1 MMAVSLRDAVTDLVN
16 REAMLIDDKRF
27 DEWIELYAEDCLLWM
42 PAWQSESEVTD
53 NPHGAL
59 NLLYLTPRTRLE
71 DRVFRL
77 ESGDSFASTPMDRTV
92 HIVSNVQIT
101 AEREKEVDVRAH
113 WLVHSYGVHGGITR
127 GGRYEY
133 VMRREGDT
141 LKIAKKKIIMINDK
155 LVGAVDIYHI

>member
-1 MMAVSLRDAVTDLVN
+1 MSLRDAVGDLVN

-27 DEWIELYAEDCLLWM
+27 EEWLELYTEDCLVWM
-42 PAWQSESEVTD
+42 PAWQSESELTD
-53 NPHGAL
+53 DPHGAL

-71 DRVFRL
+71 DRIFRL

-92 HIVSNVQIT
+92 HIVSNVAIT
-101 AEREKEVDVRAH
+101 AERDTEVEARAH
-113 WLVHSYGVHGGITR
+113 WIVHSYGTHGGITR

-133 VMRREGDT
+133 LLRRDGDT
-141 LKIAKKKIIMINDK
+141 LRIAKKKIVMINDK